1 MFQRDVYLKELIN
14 KKQNHL
20 AITYYMNKCW
30 LFDEKR
36 GSYVPWHDD
45 PRQFLNRVDIWA
57 ENRLATSKIKVLPK
71 VERTL
76 SHLFAM
82 PTC

>member
-1 MFQRDVYLKELIN
+1 MF
-14 KKQNHL
+14 
-20 AITYYMNKCW
+20 
-30 LFDEKR
+30 F
-36 GSYVPWHDD
+36 WHDD
-45 PRQFLNRVDIWA
+45 LPKIMNCVDIWA